1 MVSLPAYVLEHAAE
15 LGDEPALIDG
25 PTGRVLTYAQLAD
38 QVARLAGGLRARG
51 FGPGDVLGVM
61 APNLPEYAVLFH
73 GVAMA
78 GGTITTINP
87 TYTAPEVHHQLTDAG
102 AALSGDDPDVP
113 GGGDRAAPGAPAS
126 MPSSCSARP
135 RAAPPRCWT

>member
-1 MVSLPAYVLEHAAE
+1 MSSPAYVLEHAAE
-15 LGDEPALIDG
+15 LGDEPTDRRSDR
-25 PTGRVLTYAQLAD
+25 RVLSYAQLAD
-38 QVARLAGGLRARG
+38 KVARLAGGLRARG

-87 TYTAPEVHHQLTDAG
+87 TSPL
-102 AALSGDDPDVP
+102 
-113 GGGDRAAPGAPAS
+113 
-126 MPSSCSARP
+126 
-135 RAAPPRCWT
+135 PRCTIS